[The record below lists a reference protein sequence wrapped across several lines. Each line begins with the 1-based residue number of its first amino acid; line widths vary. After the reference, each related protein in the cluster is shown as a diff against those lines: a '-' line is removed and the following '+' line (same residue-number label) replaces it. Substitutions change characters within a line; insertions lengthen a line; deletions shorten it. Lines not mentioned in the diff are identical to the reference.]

1 MKQYLR
7 KGIRACWTLL
17 ARWAGRSYV
26 AGAELADALQTCRN
40 LAQQGTASTACFW
53 NKEGDDPKLVA
64 QAYLDIL
71 HALTKED
78 LDCYLSIKAPPLN
91 YDAELV
97 AKIFAQGRDAGIRIH
112 FDSLG
117 PAEADRTFA
126 LITEFSRQFS
136 QLSCT
141 LPGRWRRS
149 LRDADLAVEL
159 GLKVRVVKGQWP
171 DPLHPD
177 LAPRT
182 GFLDVIDRL
191 AGRARHVAVAT
202 HDPMLAREALQRL
215 RAADTSCELELL
227 LGLPQKAVRRA
238 VKDLSVP
245 VRMYVPY
252 GEAWLPYQLSQV
264 RKNPRILWWVMCD
277 ALMAG

>member
-1 MKQYLR
+1 MKQHLR
-7 KGIRACWTLL
+7 KIFQAGWMPL
-17 ARWAGRSYV
+17 AKWIGRSYV
-26 AGAELADALQTCRN
+26 AGTQLAEALQTCRS
-40 LAQQGTASTACFW
+40 LSQQGVASTACFW

-64 QAYLDIL
+64 NAYRDIL
-71 HALTKED
+71 SALAQED
-78 LDCYLSIKAPPLN
+78 LDCYLSIKALPLN
-91 YDAELV
+91 YDRNLM
-97 AKIFAQGRDAGIRIH
+97 AKLCEQARAAGIRIH

-117 PAEADRTFA
+117 PEEANQTFA
-126 LITEFSRQFS
+126 LITEFSRQFP

-159 GLKVRVVKGQWP
+159 GLKVRVVKGQWA

-177 LAPRT
+177 LDARA

-202 HDPMLAREALQRL
+202 HDPILARAALQRL
-215 RAADTSCELELL
+215 RAAGTPCELELL

-238 VKDLSVP
+238 VKDLGLP

-252 GEAWLPYQLSQV
+252 GEAWLPYRLSQV

-277 ALMAG
+277 ALMVS